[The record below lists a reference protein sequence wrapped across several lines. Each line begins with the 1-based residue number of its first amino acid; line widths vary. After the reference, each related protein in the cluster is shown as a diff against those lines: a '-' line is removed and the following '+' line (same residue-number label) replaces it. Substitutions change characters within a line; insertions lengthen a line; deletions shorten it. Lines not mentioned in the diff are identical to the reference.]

1 MFILGVDDR
10 MIKVILDTNF
20 VIYCAEKKMDYVEQ
34 ISELMKEGYELVV
47 PKQVFDELEDLK
59 QTSKK
64 YSDRIAANLA
74 LQILKFNKVQVIEV
88 RGKNAD
94 DAIVNLSRF
103 NIVATLD
110 DGLKKRVSRIIIISR
125 DRKLMFV

>member
-1 MFILGVDDR
+1 MSARCKICDV
-10 MIKVILDTNF
+10 VINRWKC
-20 VIYCAEKKMDYVEQ
+20 YC
-34 ISELMKEGYELVV
+34 
-47 PKQVFDELEDLK
+47 DECRDA
-59 QTSKK
+59 SKK